1 MNTKILLLALIVL
14 ALSLTEK
21 AWPVSVKISGKAPEY
36 ALNSVQLNRY
46 HDFISEE
53 KIKLGSIQFNAEGL
67 FRLDFELTETCLCF
81 ADFDG
86 YHGMIYLEP
95 GKSYELVFPPK
106 RSLTDSQ
113 NRNPFFKPEPV
124 WFGLTN
130 PAKNELNIQIQY
142 FEQAYSTWE
151 NNYFNQIFVNRS
163 KSLVDTVKLKLDKA
177 FPETQSL
184 FFESHKLFRK
194 SNLDFALHQGKTA
207 GFMETYFSKTEPC
220 YQLAAYATAFNQVF
234 LNYFNV
240 LTSTTHSAAIKNL
253 IGTANLQSLDEYFQK
268 QLHFNQKLSHWVL
281 LKSLNDAYYNKQFS
295 TASVLKMLDQVKN
308 AGWSDYE
315 RKTAQLIRSKLT
327 YLNSGTIPPALVLK
341 DLNGKKINLSDFPN
355 TYLYLHFTDPKNTI
369 CRQHLDALKII
380 AATFKEKLVIVNVI
394 PKTLTFKNESN
405 WAGIFT
411 TTENN
416 LETTY
421 KVKTFP
427 TSFLLGKDGKLL
439 LSPAPNPID
448 GLDRQLGQLFKS
460 DYYKEFQK
468 NNNQKAK

>member
-1 MNTKILLLALIVL
+1 MNTKLLLLALVIL

-21 AWPVSVKISGKAPEY
+21 AWSVPVKISGKAPEY
-36 ALNSVQLNRY
+36 ALNSVDLYRY

-53 KIKLGSIQFNAEGL
+53 KIILGTIQFNAEGL
-67 FRLDFELTETCLCF
+67 FRLDIELTETCLCR

-106 RSLTDSQ
+106 RILSESQ
-113 NRNPFFKPEPV
+113 KRNPFVKPEAVWLGLGNPV
-124 WFGLTN
+124 
-130 PAKNELNIQIQY
+130 KNELNIQIQQ
-142 FEQAYSTWE
+142 FEQAYSRYE
-151 NNYFNQIFVNRS
+151 NNSFNQIFINRS
-163 KSLVDTVKLKLDKA
+163 KSVIDTVKRRLDNE
-177 FPETQSL
+177 FPETQSS

-194 SNLDFALHQGKTA
+194 STLDFALNQGKTA

-240 LTSTTHSAAIKNL
+240 LTGTMHGAAIKTL
-253 IGTANLQSLDEYFQK
+253 MGTSNLQALDDYFQK

-281 LKSLNDAYYNKQFS
+281 LKALNDAYYSKQFS
-295 TASVLKMLDQVKN
+295 TTSVLKMLDQVKN

-315 RKTAQLIRSKLT
+315 RKTALLIRSKLT
-327 YLNSGTIPPALVLK
+327 YLSSGTFPPALALK
-341 DLNGKKINLSDFPN
+341 DMNGQKINLSDFPN
-355 TYLYLHFTDPKNTI
+355 TYIYLHFTDPKNII
-369 CRQHLDALKII
+369 CRQHLDALKIT
-380 AATFKEKLVIVNVI
+380 AATFKEKLVIIHVI
-394 PKTLTFKNESN
+394 PKTSGFKNDGN

-411 TTENN
+411 TTEND
-416 LETTY
+416 LEKTF

-448 GLDRQLGQLFKS
+448 GLDRQLAQLFKS
-460 DYYKEFQK
+460 DHYKEFEK
-468 NNNQKAK
+468 NNKKNVK